1 MVVFDRALVL
11 QQERRKAFLAE
22 RNFLVGNCTFL
33 LANLGYW
40 LYLLAK

>member
-1 MVVFDRALVL
+1 MAVFDRALVL

-22 RNFLVGNCTFL
+22 RNFLVGNYAFL

>member
-22 RNFLVGNCTFL
+22 RYFLVGNYVFL